1 VLEPDLCQTLY
12 LQIGEVD
19 QELVDSFY
27 PHFEEFTLGRRVG
40 GREGSPSSR
49 LSTPRTSTFT
59 PISELSLP
67 SASSATRHLKSSDTV
82 RDIRTADVKEW
93 TVPRTPRKQ
102 ELGLKWEKI
111 SSRKLGEDVKPK
123 GTVLN
128 NVKLSAA
135 LKTKLEFTKAEFE
148 RFSVSGITP
157 DSYVEVHTIGLKWM
171 YVGSKKPESG
181 TQISNE
187 ALAAALQTNME
198 KLFNNQ
204 ELTNIEFN
212 RHELESFNFNVPNL
226 SYDSYIQV
234 DSKYFKP
241 VEDRRGIEFYRPA
254 DLDPQ
259 RAPDRR
265 ISLEKPQNSITMKFS
280 PPRTPQRQNAEPPS
294 RAKKVD
300 ALRDLLEAR
309 EGFKAKKEAI
319 TSVEVVINDGGHGY
333 WDAQTLWAVGG
344 LLICESEPYDQKVE
358 TWRAAK
364 RGMEGH
370 YAEDLIYQ
378 SKLTRICHVD
388 EIILLQERSLQDRA
402 FALDI
407 VSAEMHATFKSK
419 FVWKKGLTG
428 IRAERGDLLR
438 VYRAK
443 KDDKVY
449 AEYQGYPGIVPA
461 SAIEVSNKVTKRS
474 VTFGFKSLEH
484 MHQCLKVLQD
494 LSPKAGLR
502 LEPRTALLNAFG
514 REGIS
519 NKKSRQERSALQDAF
534 AHAHNRMASLQAL
547 VQQEHDMLQV

>member
-1 VLEPDLCQTLY
+1 
-12 LQIGEVD
+12 VD

-40 GREGSPSSR
+40 GREGRPSSR

-82 RDIRTADVKEW
+82 RDIRTADMKDW

-111 SSRKLGEDVKPK
+111 SSRKLGEDAKPK
-123 GTVLN
+123 GTLLN

-148 RFSVSGITP
+148 RFSVSGLSQ

-171 YVGSKKPESG
+171 SVGSKKPVSG

-187 ALAAALQTNME
+187 ALAAALQ
-198 KLFNNQ
+198 
-204 ELTNIEFN
+204 TNIEFN

-241 VEDRRGIEFYRPA
+241 VEDLRGIEFYRPA

-259 RAPDRR
+259 RAPDKQF
-265 ISLEKPQNSITMKFS
+265 SLEKPQYGITMKFS
-280 PPRTPQRQNAEPPS
+280 PPRTPQRENADSQS
-294 RAKKVD
+294 RAKKAD

-309 EGFKAKKEAI
+309 EGFKAKKEVI
-319 TSVEVVINDGGHGY
+319 SSVEVVINEGGHGY
-333 WDAQTLWAVGG
+333 WDAQTLWTVGG
-344 LLICESEPYDQKVE
+344 LLICESEPYDQKVG

-364 RGMEGH
+364 RGIAGH

-428 IRAERGDLLR
+428 IRAERGDVLR
-438 VYRAK
+438 VYHAK
-443 KDDKVY
+443 KNDKVY

-461 SAIEVSNKVTKRS
+461 SAIEVSDKVTKRS

-519 NKKSRQERSALQDAF
+519 NRKSRQTRSALQDAF